1 MGMNSMVGVCQ
12 QQKNN
17 SGPAPAITITDV
29 TFQTKSYGTT
39 FTADPPPTPIAVSD
53 QITTVLNAG
62 NSFIVPTDGLAQY
75 YSGSN
80 TSQQVFHVMTVDY
93 TANFDESSLPSDLMN
108 TGVQSG
114 PINQT
119 SRTGDAANGN
129 TFGASATAT
138 SGGGDIGTARFTIT
152 GNGSVVTQIAVTT
165 AGTGFNVGDTITFAG
180 TSAGGTSD
188 GTFFYTL
195 AEDDMTGVGQFVF
208 ETTLNDAPANSQ
220 LNTWPLTG
228 RSAGA
233 FLPDSTKTTG
243 LRITTAT
250 VLQSG
255 QMFPTSPALGHADI
269 PLNRDIV
276 EILRGSEVVGTNGT
290 PRLNNITFAAQNLG
304 ASSSFDLVIK
314 VLLGDG
320 STVSSPAQTI
330 TVPSGAVKTNLVAGL
345 GINSYTTST
354 AAFGVQNGGEGGIP
368 PVNPIDPSQVL
379 VSALNIENSF
389 TTPEYIPTPTLIGMA
404 QGFQEEPDDPANQVL
419 HSWLLNLDT
428 SALTLSD
435 YPSTSLIVEYVFSW
449 DADATGVGPAD
460 GICWDADTG
469 VPSTITGP
477 VGSVFTQTIGQEL
490 DSINTNTLI
499 PQASINFPVVGDVN
513 SDYAASWKAYSP
525 AVGAPVGAPYTVNLQ
540 VRIQKTDGSFSE
552 SPVVPLNMTMEGV
565 TPTMV

>member
-39 FTADPPPTPIAVSD
+39 LVADPPPTPIAVSD

-62 NSFIVPTDGLAQY
+62 NSFTVPADGLAQY

-93 TANFDESSLPSDLMN
+93 TANFDESSLPSGSINL
-108 TGVQSG
+108 GVQSAT
-114 PINQT
+114 INQT

-129 TFGASATAT
+129 TIGASATAT

-152 GNGSVVTQIAVTT
+152 GDGSVVTQIAVTT
-165 AGTGFNVGDTITFAG
+165 VGTGFNVGDTITFAG
-180 TSAGGTSD
+180 TSAGGTSA

-195 AEDDMTGVGQFVF
+195 TENDITGNCSFVF
-208 ETTLNDAPANSQ
+208 ETTMNEAPAMTQ
-220 LNTWPLTG
+220 LSTWPLEG
-228 RSAGA
+228 NVQGA
-233 FLPDSTKTTG
+233 FLPDSSKISG
-243 LRITTAT
+243 VRITT
-250 VLQSG
+250 VEELNRSDVFLQSPILG
-255 QMFPTSPALGHADI
+255 EEAFPLLNGVQVLVGSEASGTNSTDR
-269 PLNRDIV
+269 LNRIV
-276 EILRGSEVVGTNGT
+276 
-290 PRLNNITFAAQNLG
+290 FAAQNLG
-304 ASSSFDLVIK
+304 ANSSFDLVVK

-320 STVSSPAQTI
+320 SYVTSPAQTI
-330 TVPSGAVKTNLVAGL
+330 TVPSGAVKTNLIAGL

-354 AAFGVQNGGEGGIP
+354 AAHGIQLGVD
-368 PVNPIDPSQVL
+368 VTPIDPSQVL
-379 VSALNIENSF
+379 VSALNTGNSF

-404 QGFQEEPDDPANQVL
+404 QGFSNPAQQVL

-428 SALTLSD
+428 STLTLSD

-449 DADATGVGPAD
+449 DADATGVGPAE

-469 VPSTITGP
+469 VPSTVTGP

-513 SDYAASWKAYSP
+513 TDYSASWKAYSP
-525 AVGAPVGAPYTVNLQ
+525 AAAAPVGAPYTVNLQ

-552 SPVVPLNMTMEGV
+552 SPVVPLNMTVAGV